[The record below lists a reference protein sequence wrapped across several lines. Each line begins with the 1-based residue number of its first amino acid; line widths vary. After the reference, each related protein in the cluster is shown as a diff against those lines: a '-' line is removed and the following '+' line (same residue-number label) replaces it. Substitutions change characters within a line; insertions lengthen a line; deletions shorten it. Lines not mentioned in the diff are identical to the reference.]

1 MFSITTIYH
10 SHNMV
15 KEFFYSAGCLA
26 SIFIMQQIQYLIVNI
41 YDMFAEVIVAVGFQS
56 FKEVP
61 VVDHDTTGSL
71 HSPLRRDENGIF

>member
-1 MFSITTIYH
+1 
-10 SHNMV
+10 
-15 KEFFYSAGCLA
+15 
-26 SIFIMQQIQYLIVNI
+26 MQQIQYLIVNI

-71 HSPLRRDENGIF
+71 HSPLSRDENWFFFEFAFIYNV

>member
-1 MFSITTIYH
+1 
-10 SHNMV
+10 
-15 KEFFYSAGCLA
+15 
-26 SIFIMQQIQYLIVNI
+26 MQQIQYLIVNI

-71 HSPLRRDENGIF
+71 HSPLSRDENGFF